1 MRVRVRVRVRVVVAV
16 VERVRAN
23 LHPHPNPNLV
33 VQLDIEHVMYLP
45 TSPLYLPYMSRNL
58 VVQLD
63 HELVL
68 RQARATGDHL
78 AKVTVGVM
86 VRLTPRFGF
95 GFC

>member
-1 MRVRVRVRVRVVVAV
+1 MRVVVAV

-68 RQARATGDHL
+68 RQA
-78 AKVTVGVM
+78 
-86 VRLTPRFGF
+86 
-95 GFC
+95 